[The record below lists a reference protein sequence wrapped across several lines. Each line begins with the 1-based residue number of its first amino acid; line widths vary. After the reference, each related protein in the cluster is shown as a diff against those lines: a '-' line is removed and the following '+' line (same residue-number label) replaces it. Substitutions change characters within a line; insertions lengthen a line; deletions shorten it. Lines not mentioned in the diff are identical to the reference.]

1 MALHPVIL
9 ADLLDTE
16 VRRARQKLGGAAGDL
31 RRVGTDIHM
40 TLIRGDGSWNLRLDG
55 SRYDAEP
62 FDATLVDD
70 EGEILTLEK
79 WIPGFALGIHPSLNV
94 PFVCVSGTRGY
105 YSHESHY
112 SERWDSHR
120 FSMRLDSLLES
131 LLRKAGIHA

>member
-1 MALHPVIL
+1 MVLHSAVL

-16 VRRARQKLGGAAGDL
+16 VRRANLKLGDMAGDL
-31 RRVGTDIHM
+31 RRVGTNILM
-40 TLIRGDGSWNLRLDG
+40 TVVREDGSWNLRLDG
-55 SRYDAEP
+55 SRYDSEP
-62 FDATLVDD
+62 FDATLVDG
-70 EGEILTLEK
+70 EGEILAAEE
-79 WIPGFALGIHPSLNV
+79 WIPGFGLGIHPSLGV

-105 YSHESHY
+105 YSHESHF

>member
-1 MALHPVIL
+1 MALHPAVL
-9 ADLLDTE
+9 ADLLDRE
-16 VRRARQKLGGAAGDL
+16 VRQARNKLGEAAGDL
-31 RRVGTDIHM
+31 RRVGTSILM
-40 TLIRGDGSWNLRLDG
+40 TLVREDGCWNLRLDG
-55 SRYDAEP
+55 SRYDSEP

-70 EGEILTLEK
+70 EGEILAVEK
-79 WIPGFALGIHPSLNV
+79 WLPGFGLGIHPSLGV

-105 YSHESHY
+105 YSHESHF

>member
-1 MALHPVIL
+1 MALHPAVL

-16 VRRARQKLGGAAGDL
+16 VRRARLKLGADAGDL
-31 RRVGTDIHM
+31 RRVGTTILM
-40 TLIRGDGSWNLRLDG
+40 TMTRDDGSWNLRLDG
-55 SRYDAEP
+55 SRYDSEP

-70 EGEILTLEK
+70 EGEILAVER
-79 WIPGFALGIHPSLNV
+79 WIPGFGLGIHPSLAV

-105 YSHESHY
+105 YSHESHF